1 MSRAQVTQNNHDEIK
16 EFKYIDP
23 KYGYKVHTFSRAQ
36 LLDIEPS
43 SPVIFNAFKEAG
55 YAPESSYSIIRLEK
69 TGFNKQRAILITKE
83 EFIIFNLTGFFRRKK
98 ELYQS
103 KWKDIST
110 AKIDRNIF
118 TVEYRELLPLFD
130 LDRLSPK
137 SKSFIEINNSLNNWD
152 QLIKE
157 SELINE
163 CKDYEDARKAQLLYI
178 DAINEICAYL
188 NFPRQI

>member
-1 MSRAQVTQNNHDEIK
+1 MNISQYPE
-16 EFKYIDP
+16 
-23 KYGYKVHTFSRAQ
+23 
-36 LLDIEPS
+36 DI
-43 SPVIFNAFKEAG
+43 F
-55 YAPESSYSIIRLEK
+55 
-69 TGFNKQRAILITKE
+69 
-83 EFIIFNLTGFFRRKK
+83 
-98 ELYQS
+98 
-103 KWKDIST
+103 T

-118 TVEYRELLPLFD
+118 TVECRELLPLFD

-163 CKDYEDARKAQLLYI
+163 CKDDEDARKAQLLYI
-178 DAINEICAYL
+178 DANNEICAYL